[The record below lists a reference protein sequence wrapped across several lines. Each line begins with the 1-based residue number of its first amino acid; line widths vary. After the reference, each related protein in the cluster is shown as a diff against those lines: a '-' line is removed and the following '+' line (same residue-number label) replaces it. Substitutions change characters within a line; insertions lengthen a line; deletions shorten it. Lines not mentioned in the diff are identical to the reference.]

1 MKRALMAWIFA
12 LLVASAAQAQNK
24 WPADVARFIDRRD
37 GCDHFRGEDPYD
49 QERREFL
56 HRRMTEL
63 CVGTDQVLSRLKRK
77 YRNDKRVLSKLNE
90 YEERIELSRGK

>member
-1 MKRALMAWIFA
+1 MWPGLSIGATAAIIFA
-12 LLVASAAQAQNK
+12 VK
-24 WPADVARFIDRRD
+24 I
-37 GCDHFRGEDPYD
+37 DPYD

-63 CVGTDQVLSRLKRK
+63 CVGTDQELSRLKRK
-77 YRNDKRVLSKLNE
+77 YRNDKRVWSKLNE